1 MATGTRMTN
10 HMVHVGVYLR
20 ARVILSGV
28 VLAVLRGVC
37 GGRCAVR
44 RVRVHEKAS

>member
-28 VLAVLRGVC
+28 VLAVLRCVRWPVRGAT
-37 GGRCAVR
+37 CAC
-44 RVRVHEKAS
+44 S